1 MGPGWAETGFVI
13 CSCSAIQSP
22 DWRQQA
28 QGFLGPRTALGC
40 RQYDP
45 QTPHKAR
52 RTPPNHKSDSIHP
65 ILAYRHIAGGRSP
78 CGWTLSMSRA
88 HYRGHCQTSIGFA
101 RRLALPPIGMSTELI
116 AVEHLNLTPL
126 VLFAAS

>member
-40 RQYDP
+40 RQYDHRLRTKRDEP
-45 QTPHKAR
+45 R
-52 RTPPNHKSDSIHP
+52 RIINRIIFIRFWRIATLLVADPP
-65 ILAYRHIAGGRSP
+65 AAGRFP
-78 CGWTLSMSRA
+78 
-88 HYRGHCQTSIGFA
+88 
-101 RRLALPPIGMSTELI
+101 
-116 AVEHLNLTPL
+116 
-126 VLFAAS
+126 